1 MLAYHGMIEKL
12 SDEQVPMALLKKA
25 YEHTKENQRHIQ
37 FYALQGWNND
47 TLLNIE
53 DNGNRWKRNGYRQNG
68 ISYEMFYRTEGQ
80 EVASRL
86 YPLSSKT
93 TKEDKVITK
102 KPTKSADERH
112 EAIMN
117 VCIDLI
123 MEKGYTTE
131 KEIAQALRGRGIGK
145 ELSDRQI
152 KRSIT
157 DICECNNLIKTRS
170 TKALKEQF
178 NIVSSGY
185 PTIIYRGD

>member
-1 MLAYHGMIEKL
+1 
-12 SDEQVPMALLKKA
+12 
-25 YEHTKENQRHIQ
+25 
-37 FYALQGWNND
+37 
-47 TLLNIE
+47 
-53 DNGNRWKRNGYRQNG
+53 
-68 ISYEMFYRTEGQ
+68 
-80 EVASRL
+80 
-86 YPLSSKT
+86 
-93 TKEDKVITK
+93 
-102 KPTKSADERH
+102 
-112 EAIMN
+112 MN
-117 VCIDLI
+117 VCMDLI

-131 KEIAQALRGRGIGK
+131 KEIALALRGRGIGK